1 MSKEMN
7 NLKAKVTKYDMTS
20 GLFMSLIIGL
30 IFSYKP
36 AIVYL
41 LGVIVAML
49 NFQVS
54 VYVTDNW
61 TFKENRKGLVLITTI
76 FRIFLVAAIIIPFRN
91 NVELLIGYLAGI
103 ITHYP
108 VLIYCTLKKKGSA

>member
-20 GLFMSLIIGL
+20 GLFMSLIIGI
-30 IFSYKP
+30 IFSLKP

-41 LGVIVAML
+41 LGVTMAMI

-54 VYVTDNW
+54 IYGTENW
-61 TFKENRKGLVLITTI
+61 IFKKNKKGLILIVTI
-76 FRIFLVAAIIIPFRN
+76 CRILLVSALIIPFRN
-91 NVELLIGYLAGI
+91 NVELLIAYLLGI